1 MKKRNLSVIL
11 FLFLCTIGAQAQI
24 KNSSGNEEYWY
35 NLLSAKSGI
44 TNLAISENA
53 DTEAAFPIAVVAQD
67 VNDHSQQWKFV
78 PVEGSTN
85 YYIINR
91 KSGKQ
96 ILATSLAQG
105 AFNATQLGT
114 DDANKGF
121 RVIEV
126 TEGQYAIYGT
136 EEDGVV
142 RYLALQEISEN
153 SVVLNK
159 KELANSAFAWTAQL
173 VDGMGISA
181 ITAGNAVITVKNR
194 QIVVENAKE
203 YSVTNLAGV
212 EFPKRAALEQGVY
225 VVTVDGISKNVFV
238 E

>member
-24 KNSSGNEEYWY
+24 KSSSGNEEYWY

-44 TNLAISENA
+44 TNLAISENT

-212 EFPKRAALEQGVY
+212 EFPKRATLEQGVY